1 MEFTFKPCK
10 IHPKH
15 QMVLCCKKCETTIC
29 AICTTREH
37 AGHEFLD
44 LEEVCT
50 KNFRIRLEQI
60 RKIRDNV
67 LPQSELQLQ
76 KAKETTKETKQNVD
90 ILRSVMTEKGT
101 RIKEIVDS
109 ILTES
114 LGELETLGDYA
125 VSEMDNQEKEIQK
138 YITKVETIHEESTL
152 SMMSENSEDFLSDIK
167 SIRNISLNT
176 IPTVSKAILTFSD
189 GYLSRNMIKKTVW
202 IFKEANTM
210 TLYNGQA

>member
-1 MEFTFKPCK
+1 M
-10 IHPKH
+10 
-15 QMVLCCKKCETTIC
+15 
-29 AICTTREH
+29 
-37 AGHEFLD
+37 D

-67 LPQSELQLQ
+67 LPQSELQMQ

-90 ILRSVMTEKGT
+90 RLRSIMTEKAAQ
-101 RIKEIVDS
+101 IKEIIDS

-114 LGELETLGDYA
+114 LRELETLGDYA

-138 YITKVETIHEESTL
+138 YITKVETIHEECTL
-152 SMMSENSEDFLSDIK
+152 SMMSEKSDDFLSDIK

-189 GYLSRNMIKKTVW
+189 GNLSKNIIKKQFGFLRKQT
-202 IFKEANTM
+202 
-210 TLYNGQA
+210 Q

>member
-90 ILRSVMTEKGT
+90 ILRSVMTEKAT

-114 LGELETLGDYA
+114 LRELIMLLA
-125 VSEMDNQEKEIQK
+125 KWI
-138 YITKVETIHEESTL
+138 
-152 SMMSENSEDFLSDIK
+152 IK
-167 SIRNISLNT
+167 KKKFRNISLRCKLYT
-176 IPTVSKAILTFSD
+176 
-189 GYLSRNMIKKTVW
+189 RNVH
-202 IFKEANTM
+202 FR
-210 TLYNGQA
+210 